1 MITAFGEYNRFENT
15 GRFIPPNTRP
25 ICQLNDLVATET
37 VNPSTPA
44 PTVDDVYIHFSKICE
59 VQRNGNLKVLNL
71 FAHPFYYLQNRI
83 DDENIRNC
91 VKALLFLHTLPFSYE
106 EKNSTLN
113 IDSFFNNSGKYGLY
127 GGVETVPRGYLLMI
141 GGLIWRKN
149 YMKFNHNTDPIIY
162 SYTNSAV
169 MRTDLGYWHPD
180 GCDPLF
186 VSDTKGRCV
195 FACIPTSVASN
206 YYGKFN
212 YNRIVTTSNKPL
224 VELKLVNLFLDFV
237 ENTFK
242 LIIDC
247 CELKK
252 VDETSDSKTPT
263 LMDYSDLN
271 NLVNKLNETGNKN
284 NIDNSL
290 KVLNGEVEFSNNCII
305 NNFSNN
311 YVIGFTSTASH
322 FYTYYSEANT
332 IQLYYKSLMYDTFA
346 VVTIPTNIGSKGIAK
361 EALLSYYNG
370 FSKALLSKDKENKKA
385 AEALNDREEKNS
397 ERDFKCELYMSLK
410 NIWDRWLCG
419 YYNQKEQDN
428 TNGRHMFEVK
438 NFFNRNFVFIDSFYT
453 NIYDT
458 LKLNCNT
465 LLAQYQSTPTS
476 NSYLGKNVVNH
487 LGSVAAS
494 HNAMMFNFP
503 DNVNFA
509 ELDEKGNVKDS
520 DMETQMREM
529 FTPIPANRVDIP
541 EYHNKFTVIYTH
553 PANKLDTNDRNKFIP
568 DTFDIW
574 SYDQGT
580 GVAPTPFKTPCEGP
594 GVGAERYS
602 NMNRMGYKVPA
613 FGIAYSRQ
621 NNSFWK
627 NIGVDMSNYAVT
639 QQSILAESY
648 IAEKGNSDKKNLVFY
663 GQDIYSIYQSYSYTV
678 TVEMLGDAQ
687 IQPLMYFQLMNIPM
701 FRGSYMVIKVE
712 HHMAPGYM
720 TTVFTGVK
728 MSKVQPPYTTAWFNT
743 PDDEN
748 YGPPDA
754 DMDVSENGEEMTSM
768 EGDRI
773 DIEDNILSKIIN
785 KYINSELRCDTF
797 VYDVYNELNTKRLI
811 KNETIDEMFNEM
823 SSSKDWKANKFRVM
837 PKVVNDW
844 DSLITGVT
852 SPKVGDLL
860 FGYHDDKLY
869 GGYAHVAIYLGL
881 HSGHK
886 YVAEGFSVSGD
897 KINETDKKVHIARME
912 NSRFGFKT
920 DAISHFTHCT
930 AYSVA
935 QTEESKAYGIPKS
948 KGKTETPDFEIVVDT
963 SKLRHFTL
971 DVKQNGTSLNK
982 HGSAMDKSVQANL
995 VNLIQN
1001 VLDPLYDFS
1010 TNPSIN
1016 LGAVYITSGYRSPE
1030 VNMSTSG
1037 SSKTSQHMV
1046 GQAADFQLSGKPVTV
1061 EERNKNQL
1069 RLVQHILNLE
1079 AAGKFEYDQLIIE
1092 DVPDKYSD
1100 SHSRL
1105 YPQWIHISYK
1115 GKGRNRS
1122 YSSGNKL
1129 MYMYNDHYY
1138 PISSEYVRG
1147 IIIP

>member
-1 MITAFGEYNRFENT
+1 MITTFGEYNRFENT
-15 GRFIPPNTRP
+15 GRFIPPNSRP

-37 VNPSTPA
+37 VNPNTPT
-44 PTVDDVYIHFSKICE
+44 PTVDDVYIHLSRIGTSSL
-59 VQRNGNLKVLNL
+59 NGTITYYNL
-71 FAHPFYYLQNRI
+71 FSHPFYYRQNKI
-83 DDENIRNC
+83 EDENVRNC

-106 EKNSTLN
+106 LKPNTT
-113 IDSFFNNSGKYGLY
+113 SFFNSDSVFYKNK
-127 GGVETVPRGYLLMI
+127 GGVEIVPPGYLLLI

-149 YMKFNHNTDPIIY
+149 YIKNNHSDPI
-162 SYTNSAV
+162 
-169 MRTDLGYWHPD
+169 GYYQGITAPR
-180 GCDPLF
+180 GYNPLF
-186 VSDTKGRCV
+186 IHKDGKMV
-195 FACIPTSVASN
+195 FTTLISSYSMLPTSQN
-206 YYGKFN
+206 YDVDYSE
-212 YNRIVTTSNKPL
+212 IVCVDNQPL
-224 VELKLVNLFLDFV
+224 TEYKLVDNFLKFV
-237 ENTFK
+237 ENGFTQ
-242 LIIDC
+242 IINS
-247 CELKK
+247 CELYK
-252 VDETSDSKTPT
+252 VKDENGVQTPD
-263 LMDYSDLN
+263 LMYYDDLYR
-271 NLVNKLNETGNKN
+271 LVNKLKENGYLN

-290 KVLNGEVEFSNNCII
+290 KVLNGNE
-305 NNFSNN
+305 NFTTSERVYNFNGN
-311 YVIGFTSTASH
+311 YVLGFVDTSNIL
-322 FYTYYSEANT
+322 YTYFSENNV
-332 IQLYYKSLMYDTFA
+332 IQLYYRWLMYGECVTT
-346 VVTIPTNIGSKGIAK
+346 TIPTNIGSNGIAK

-419 YYNQKEQDN
+419 YYNQKEQDS

-458 LKLNCNT
+458 LRLNCNA

-509 ELDEKGNVKDS
+509 ELDEKGNVKDT

-529 FTPIPANRVDIP
+529 FTPMPANRVDIP

-613 FGIAYSRQ
+613 FGIAYSKQ

-627 NIGVDMSNYAVT
+627 NIGVDMSNYTVT

-712 HHMAPGYM
+712 HHMTPGYM

-773 DIEDNILSKIIN
+773 DIEDNNLSKIIN

-797 VYDVYNELNTKRLI
+797 VYDVYNELNTKKLI
-811 KNETIDEMFNEM
+811 KNETIGEMFNEM

-837 PKVVNDW
+837 PKVTNDW
-844 DSLITGVT
+844 SSLITGAT

-912 NSRFGFKT
+912 NSRFGLKT
-920 DAISHFTHCT
+920 DAISYFTHCT
-930 AYSVA
+930 AYSLA

-971 DVKQNGTSLNK
+971 DVKQNGTSLN
-982 HGSAMDKSVQANL
+982 HRGNAMDKSVQANL

-1030 VNMSTSG
+1030 VNASTSG

-1046 GQAADFQLSGKPVTV
+1046 GQAADFQLSGRPVTV

-1092 DVPDKYSD
+1092 NVSDKYIGNN
-1100 SHSRL
+1100 SRL

-1115 GKGRNRS
+1115 GDGRNRP

-1129 MYMYNDHYY
+1129 MYMYKDNYY
-1138 PISSEYVRG
+1138 PISPDNVLNIE
-1147 IIIP
+1147 IQ